1 MVIPPPRTNKIAFVD
16 LETTG
21 LNPLKAEI
29 LEIGAIVY
37 DINEGTIQ
45 EYNAKIKP
53 LRIESAD
60 PKALEVN
67 GYTEKEWKKA
77 GTLEEAL
84 RGLGEICEGATF
96 LAYNVSFD
104 WSFLEVAYETT
115 GLPVPFHYHRL
126 CVMSMATIKIPK
138 SKVQSYSLKTVCAF
152 LGIEPEPK
160 VHRALNGAQKAM
172 EVYMALTKPV

>member
-21 LNPLKAEI
+21 LNPSKAEI
-29 LEIGAIVY
+29 IEIGAIVY
-37 DINEGTIQ
+37 DIEKGTV
-45 EYNAKIKP
+45 EELNVKIKP
-53 LRIESAD
+53 LRIEGAD

-84 RGLGEICEGATF
+84 VALGKIAEGATF

-104 WSFLEVAYETT
+104 WSFLEAAYAAT
-115 GLPVPFHYHRL
+115 GVPIPFHYHRL

-138 SKVQSYSLKTVCAF
+138 SKVQSYSLKTVCAY

-172 EVYMALTKPV
+172 EVYMALTKT